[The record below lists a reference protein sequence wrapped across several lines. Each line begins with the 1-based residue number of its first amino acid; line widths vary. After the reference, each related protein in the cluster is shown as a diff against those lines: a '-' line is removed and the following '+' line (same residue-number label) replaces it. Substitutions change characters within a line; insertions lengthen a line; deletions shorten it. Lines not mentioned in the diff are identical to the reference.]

1 MNLWAVILAA
11 GQGSRL
17 AQAGVDAKKQF
28 LTYHGKPLFWNSA
41 LTFAR
46 LPKIT
51 GLIFVFPE
59 KEFLTAQEIVV
70 DLDAEDGLG
79 LPWLAVVGGKRRQDS
94 VQRGLV
100 ALPDVCTHVLIHD
113 SARPFFSPALAKN
126 IIDALEESDAVIPAL
141 PVTDTIKKVDGDT
154 VTETLKRTELR
165 AVQTPQGFK
174 LDLLF
179 EAHAFANDNQL
190 DVTDDASMVEAIDG
204 AVRIVTGEESNV
216 KITTPADLALLD
228 PETAASAKQ
237 PAAPVVTVPRVGWG
251 YDVHRFTKPD
261 EKDSREFR
269 LGGVPI
275 PKGPCIKAHSD
286 GDVLLHALAD
296 ALLGCFCG
304 GDIGALFP
312 DNDPQFDNISSAILL
327 NEVLE
332 KMYKAGFE
340 PVHADLT
347 IITQIPKIAPWRDP
361 IRKSVAT
368 LLRISPEQVNIKA
381 TTEEKLGFTGEKKG
395 IKAVAVVT
403 AVPRIEN

>member
-11 GQGSRL
+11 GQGTRL
-17 AQAGVDAKKQF
+17 AQAGVKDKKQF
-28 LTYHGKPLFWNSA
+28 LNYQGKPLFWNSA

-46 LPKIT
+46 VPVIT

-59 KEFLTAQEIVV
+59 KEFLAAQEMVIE
-70 DLDAEDGLG
+70 LDNQDGLG
-79 LPWLAVVGGKRRQDS
+79 LPWLAVVGGERRQDS

-100 ALPDVCTHVLIHD
+100 ALPPDCTHVFIHD
-113 SARPFFSPALAKN
+113 AARPFFSAALAQN
-126 IIDALEESDAVIPAL
+126 LADALGTADAVIPGIA
-141 PVTDTIKKVDGDT
+141 VTDTVKEVSEEQVKGTPD
-154 VTETLKRTELR
+154 RSQLR
-165 AVQTPQGFK
+165 AIQTPQAFK

-179 EAHAFANDNQL
+179 EAHAFVNENQL
-190 DVTDDASMVEAIDG
+190 DVTDDASMVEAING
-204 AVRIVTGEESNV
+204 SVRVIPGEENNI
-216 KITTPADLALLD
+216 KITNASDLELLD
-228 PETAASAKQ
+228 PLVACEPNVSQ
-237 PAAPVVTVPRVGWG
+237 VIVPRVGWG
-251 YDVHRFTKPD
+251 YDVHRFTGP
-261 EKDSREFR
+261 ETKDAREFR

-275 PKGPCIKAHSD
+275 PNGPCVKAHSD

-332 KMYKAGFE
+332 KMYQAGFE
-340 PVHADLT
+340 PAHADLT
-347 IITQIPKIAPWRDP
+347 IITQIPKISPWREQ

-368 LLRISPEQVNIKA
+368 LLRVDPGVVNVKA

-395 IKAVAVVT
+395 IKAVAIVT
-403 AVPRIEN
+403 GIPRASA

>member
-11 GQGSRL
+11 GQGTRL
-17 AQAGVDAKKQF
+17 AQAGVKDKKQF
-28 LTYHGKPLFWNSA
+28 LNYQEKPLFWNSA

-46 LPKIT
+46 LPMIT

-59 KEFLTAQEIVV
+59 KEFLQAQEMVIE
-70 DLDAEDGLG
+70 LDTQDGLG
-79 LPWLAVVGGKRRQDS
+79 LPWLAVVGGERRQDS

-100 ALPDVCTHVLIHD
+100 ALPQDCTHVFIHD
-113 SARPFFSPALAKN
+113 AARPFFSPTLAQAL
-126 IIDALEESDAVIPAL
+126 IDALKTSDAVIPGLA
-141 PVTDTIKKVDGDT
+141 VTDTIKEVDGDT
-154 VTETLKRTELR
+154 VKCTPERSQLR
-165 AVQTPQGFK
+165 AIQTPQAFK

-179 EAHAFANDNQL
+179 EAHAFVNENQL
-190 DVTDDASMVEAIDG
+190 DVTDDASMVEAING
-204 AVRIVTGEESNV
+204 SVRIVPGEEGNI
-216 KITTPADLALLD
+216 KITNPADLEMLD
-228 PETAASAKQ
+228 TPYEHERSV
-237 PAAPVVTVPRVGWG
+237 PSVTVPRVGWG
-251 YDVHRFTKPD
+251 YDVHRFTGPD
-261 EKDSREFR
+261 TTDARQLR
-269 LGGVPI
+269 LGGVPV
-275 PKGPCIKAHSD
+275 PNGPNVRAHSD

-312 DNDPQFDNISSAILL
+312 DNDPQFENISSAILL

-332 KMYKAGFE
+332 KMYQAGFE

-347 IITQIPKIAPWRDP
+347 IITQIPKISPWRDQ

-368 LLRISPEQVNIKA
+368 LLRLTPDVVNVKA

-403 AVPRIEN
+403 AVPRTAA